1 MTSVFKRRHCEDTD
15 TQKGEC
21 HMNVEAEIIVIGLH
35 AKECQ
40 ELLATIGSQ
49 EEARKYSFL
58 ELSEGEQSC

>member
-40 ELLATIGSQ
+40 ELLATIGS
-49 EEARKYSFL
+49 
-58 ELSEGEQSC
+58 